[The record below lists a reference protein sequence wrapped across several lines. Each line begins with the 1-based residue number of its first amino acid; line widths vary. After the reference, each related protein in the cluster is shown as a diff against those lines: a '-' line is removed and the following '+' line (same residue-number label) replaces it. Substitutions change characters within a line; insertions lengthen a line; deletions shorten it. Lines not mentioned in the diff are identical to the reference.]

1 MAKKPVPGGAQETKK
16 KSRTTAAAKPE
27 KKATAKPTAKATKPA
42 KAASPRVVVEDDRSG
57 MSKEAWERAFLD
69 NLLCLQGRPLN
80 RATPLDM
87 FRALAF
93 TIRDRLVQRWAAT
106 QQTYHTKKV
115 KRVYYLSAEFLM
127 GRLLSNNLMNLGV
140 YEVAQEALAELGVD
154 MGQLLERE
162 ADAGLGN
169 GGLGRLAACFLDSM
183 ATLSIPGQGYGIRY
197 EYGIF
202 EQRIE
207 KGYQVEQPDPW
218 LRNGNPWEIVRPE
231 YTLTVRMG
239 GRCEAFMD
247 KDQRYRIR
255 WVDTQD
261 VLGVPHDTPIA
272 GFANNTVN
280 NLRLWHCRATKEF
293 DFQEFDQGDYEKSVQ
308 KKTESENIS
317 KCLYP
322 NDNSMQGKELRLKQQ
337 YFFVSCSIQDIVR
350 RHLQDHGT
358 LNNFAQYVSIQ
369 LNDTHPT
376 LAIPELL
383 RILLDEHRLEWKDA
397 WAQVVGTFAYT
408 NHTLLPEALEKWPIS
423 FLERLLPRHLELV
436 YEINARFLDEVRAR
450 FPNDLERLRNMS
462 LIEENPR
469 MVRMAH
475 LAVVGSYS
483 VNGVA
488 ALHTELLRT
497 RVLTDFANFWPQR
510 FNNKTNGVTPRRWLQ
525 QCNPGLTALLNET
538 IGDGWQYD
546 LEQLQGLEKY
556 VEDSV
561 FRSRFR
567 EVKRQNK
574 ARLAEHIFHTSGIEV
589 ELDSVFDIQVKRF
602 HEYKR
607 QHLNALHII
616 HLYNQLKRNPKSRIV
631 PRTFIFAGKAAPGY
645 FLAKR
650 IIKLINSIAEV
661 VNNDA
666 DVAGRIKVVFLENYS
681 VSLAELLIP
690 AADVSEQISTAGYEA
705 SGTGNMK
712 FALNGAITLGTLD
725 GANVEIRQLVGAEN
739 FFLFGL
745 TAEEVVER
753 RARGYNPFLY
763 YEHNV
768 GLREVID
775 RVAQNGFTPKEKGIF
790 HPILNELLSADR
802 FMVMADFSAYAEAQ
816 RKVSEAF
823 LDRENWTR
831 MAIRNTARSGHFS
844 SDRTIR
850 QYAEEIWESS
860 SVPIEMAAS
869 GQFY

>member
-1 MAKKPVPGGAQETKK
+1 MAKKPTPAAPESKK
-16 KSRTTAAAKPE
+16 KGKPAAAPKPE
-27 KKATAKPTAKATKPA
+27 KQARPE
-42 KAASPRVVVEDDRSG
+42 KAAPGLRVVVEDDRSG
-57 MSKEAWERAFLD
+57 MSKESFERAFLD
-69 NLLCLQGRPLN
+69 NLLCLQGRTLN
-80 RATPLDM
+80 RATPLDLY
-87 FRALAF
+87 RALAF
-93 TIRDRLVQRWAAT
+93 TVRDRLVHRWART
-106 QQTYHTKKV
+106 QQTYHAGKV

-127 GRLLSNNLMNLGV
+127 GRLLSSNLMNLGV
-140 YEVAQEALAELGVD
+140 MDVAREALSDLGVD
-154 MGQLLERE
+154 LNQLLERE
-162 ADAGLGN
+162 NDAGLGN

-183 ATLSIPGQGYGIRY
+183 ATLSLPGMGYGIRY

-202 EQRIE
+202 EQKIE
-207 KGYQVEQPDPW
+207 KGYQVEHPDPW
-218 LRNGNPWEIVRPE
+218 LSNGNPWEIVRPE

-239 GRCEAFMD
+239 GRCEAYMD

-255 WVDTQD
+255 WVDTHD
-261 VLGVPHDTPIA
+261 VLGLPHDTPIA
-272 GFANNTVN
+272 GFSNNTVN
-280 NLRLWHCRATKEF
+280 NLRLWHSRATKEF
-293 DFQEFDQGDYEKSVQ
+293 DFQEFDQGDYEKAVQ

-350 RHLQDHGT
+350 RHVQDHGT
-358 LNNFAQYVSIQ
+358 LTNFSDYVSIQ

-397 WAQVVGTFAYT
+397 WEQVVGTFAYT

-423 FLERLLPRHLELV
+423 FLERLLPRHLELI
-436 YEINARFLDEVRAR
+436 YEINTRFLDEVRR
-450 FPNDLERLRNMS
+450 RYPNDLERLRNMS

-497 RVLTDFANFWPQR
+497 RVLTDFALFWPER

-525 QCNPGLTALLNET
+525 LCNPGLKALLNDT
-538 IGDGWQYD
+538 LGDSWQYD
-546 LEQLQGLEKY
+546 LEQLKGLEKH
-556 VEDSV
+556 VEDAA
-561 FRSRFR
+561 FRARFR
-567 EVKRQNK
+567 EVKRENK
-574 ARLAEHIFHTSGIEV
+574 ARLAEHIFHSNGIEV
-589 ELDSVFDIQVKRF
+589 DLESIFDIQVKRF

-607 QHLNALHII
+607 QHLNALHIV
-616 HLYNQLKRNPKSRIV
+616 HLYNQLKRNPGSKIV
-631 PRTFIFAGKAAPGY
+631 PRTFIFSGKAAPGY
-645 FLAKR
+645 FIAKR

-661 VNNDA
+661 VNNDP

-768 GLREVID
+768 GLREVVD

-790 HPILNELLSADR
+790 HPILNELLSSDR

-823 LDRENWTR
+823 LNKDNWTK

-850 QYAEEIWESS
+850 QYAEEIWETS
-860 SVPIEMAAS
+860 SVPINLTPN
-869 GQFY
+869 GPYF

>member
-1 MAKKPVPGGAQETKK
+1 MAKKSPPEQEVKK
-16 KSRTTAAAKPE
+16 KAKAEKKPRAAAPRE
-27 KKATAKPTAKATKPA
+27 SSPVNPPVSGAPA
-42 KAASPRVVVEDDRSG
+42 APVYIEDDRSG
-57 MSKEAWERAFLD
+57 MGKDAFRRAFLD
-69 NLLCLQGRPLN
+69 NLLCLQGRTLK
-80 RATPLDM
+80 RATPLDL

-93 TIRDRLVQRWAAT
+93 TIRDRLVHRWSAT
-106 QQTYHTKKV
+106 QQTYHAKKV
-115 KRVYYLSAEFLM
+115 KRIYYLSAEFLM
-127 GRLLSNNLMNLGV
+127 GRLLTNNLMNLGV
-140 YEVAQEALAELGVD
+140 YDVAKEALGELGVNLED
-154 MGQLLERE
+154 LLEKE
-162 ADAGLGN
+162 NDAGLGN

-183 ATLSIPGQGYGIRY
+183 ATLSLPGQGYGIRY

-207 KGYQVEQPDPW
+207 KGYQVEHPDPW

-239 GRCEAFMD
+239 GRCEAYMD
-247 KDQRYRIR
+247 KDRRYRIR

-261 VLGVPHDTPIA
+261 VLGVAHDTPIA

-280 NLRLWHCRATKEF
+280 NLRLWQSRATQDF
-293 DFQEFDQGDYEKSVQ
+293 DFQEFDQGDYEKAVQ
-308 KKTESENIS
+308 KKTDSENIS
-317 KCLYP
+317 KVLYP
-322 NDNSMQGKELRLKQQ
+322 NDNSMQGKELRLRQQ

-350 RHLQDHGT
+350 RHLEEHGSLHNLSDH
-358 LNNFAQYVSIQ
+358 VSIQ

-383 RILLDEHRLEWKDA
+383 RILLDEHRIDWEVA
-397 WAQVVGTFAYT
+397 WNQVWRTFAYT
-408 NHTLLPEALEKWPIS
+408 NHTLLPEALEKWPVS

-436 YEINARFLDEVRAR
+436 YEINSRFLDEVRKR
-450 FPNDLERLRNMS
+450 YPNDLERLRNMS

-497 RVLTDFANFWPQR
+497 RVLKDFAIFWPER
-510 FNNKTNGVTPRRWLQ
+510 FNNKTNGVTPRRWMQ
-525 QCNPGLTALLNET
+525 QCNRDLCQLLNET
-538 IGDGWQYD
+538 IGDGWKYD
-546 LEQLQGLEKY
+546 LADLKKLEKF
-556 VEDSV
+556 VEDPV

-567 EVKRQNK
+567 EVKRNNK
-574 ARLAEHIFHTSGIEV
+574 KRLAEFIYRHNGLEV
-589 ELDSVFDIQVKRF
+589 DLDSIFDIQVKRF

-607 QHLNALHII
+607 QHLNALHIV
-616 HLYNQLKRNPKSRIV
+616 HLYNQLKRNPKMTIV
-631 PRTFIFAGKAAPGY
+631 PRTFIFSGKAAPGY

-650 IIKLINSIAEV
+650 IIKLINSVGEI
-661 VNNDA
+661 VNQDP

-712 FALNGAITLGTLD
+712 FAMNGAVTLGTLD
-725 GANVEIRQLVGAEN
+725 GANVEIRQLVGPEN

-745 TAEEVVER
+745 TADEVVER

-763 YEHNV
+763 YEHNA

-775 RVAQNGFTPKEKGIF
+775 RLAQDHFTPKEKGIF
-790 HPILNELLSADR
+790 HPVLNELLSSDR
-802 FMVMADFSAYAEAQ
+802 FMVMADFTAYSEAQ
-816 RKVSEAF
+816 RAISEAY
-823 LDRENWTR
+823 LDKENWTR
-831 MAIRNTARSGHFS
+831 VAIRNTARSYHFS

-850 QYAEEIWESS
+850 QYAEEIWEAS
-860 SVPIEMAAS
+860 SVPIEMMQP
-869 GQFY
+869 GGHYE